1 MVDNSALRHGVR
13 EAVLQLAAQGPVR
26 LELYD
31 CGITQSMPSSWAG
44 GSEADTY
51 RALLY
56 ARRAAELER
65 EALALRARGIAV
77 VTLVEQHT
85 PLEEAVARRIRASA
99 PDLIVKERAGDRDD
113 ERSWHVQTDLILTRH
128 ARCPVVLVAAGLPY
142 DNDMHAAHAVPGER
156 V

>member
-85 PLEEAVARRIRASA
+85 PLAGGRRPAHQGQ
-99 PDLIVKERAGDRDD
+99 RAGPDRQGAC
-113 ERSWHVQTDLILTRH
+113 RRQ
-128 ARCPVVLVAAGLPY
+128 G
-142 DNDMHAAHAVPGER
+142 
-156 V
+156 